1 MGPQNCWWTN
11 VSLKCFLHR
20 SALSA
25 SDHEMESR
33 KSEQRSCADDSKC
46 EWQGKECTLSK
57 ASTPLKTPLQVKRIP
72 TPITDRL
79 LTCAG
84 TGEEFSISRDV
95 DQRGLVR
102 LESRLLVPVLE
113 GRLYFVA
120 ADPPRHSSGFH
131 YFTKVSDIAI
141 IRMYKEYYID
151 ISCI

>member
-1 MGPQNCWWTN
+1 MG
-11 VSLKCFLHR
+11 FLIIGLFTSSFCLHG
-20 SALSA
+20 
-25 SDHEMESR
+25 HEMECR
-33 KSEQRSCADDSKC
+33 ESEQRSCADDSKC
-46 EWQGKECTLSK
+46 ECPGQEYTLSK

-84 TGEEFSISRDV
+84 TGEEFTISRDV

-131 YFTKVSDIAI
+131 YFTKVSDISI